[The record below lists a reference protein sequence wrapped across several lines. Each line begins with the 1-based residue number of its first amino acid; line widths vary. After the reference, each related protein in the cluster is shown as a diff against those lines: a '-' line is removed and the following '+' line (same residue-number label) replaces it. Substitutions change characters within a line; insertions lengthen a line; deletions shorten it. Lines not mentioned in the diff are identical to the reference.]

1 MTSETWEL
9 TLDHVRQKIY
19 RDTTE
24 ADIKSEMEL
33 LKR

>member
-1 MTSETWEL
+1 MNYETWEY
-9 TLDHVRQKIY
+9 TPDHVRKKIH

-33 LKR
+33 LK